1 MSLAAGLLDCGI
13 LRGRI
18 SCLPLV
24 PGKSQK
30 GVAVGGDYRKPEGQQ
45 LRPLIPC
52 SSGSTHCPRDLPLQ
66 NDLNLYIV
74 LWLTVPR
81 EGPCPHGL

>member
-1 MSLAAGLLDCGI
+1 MSLAAGLLDGGI
-13 LRGRI
+13 LRGKI

-45 LRPLIPC
+45 VGPLIPV
-52 SSGSTHCPRDLPLQ
+52 PLAAPIVLPLQ
-66 NDLNLYIV
+66 NHLNLYIV
-74 LWLTVPR
+74 LWLAVPR